1 MKKLLAMIDPN
12 QLKII
17 INDQREFQ
25 WRDSFVERNIPDHIV
40 SNDEIVVISGVR
52 RCGKSTLIQ
61 QIRSKNHESDYFIN
75 FDDDRLIQFD
85 INDFQQ
91 LLIIFKSLFGEQ
103 KTFYFDEIQNIKGWE
118 RFVRRLFDTGNKVFI
133 TGSNAS
139 MLSRELGTHLTG
151 RYLSY
156 EIFPFSLKEY
166 LLYHKIPLI
175 NTDLFDTKTTAEV
188 RTYFEK
194 YITDGGFPAFLK
206 QKNKQYLKS
215 LYESILYRDIMVRNM
230 ITAEKEILE
239 LVFYLASNTSKL
251 ISYTALSKIIGVSNP
266 TTIKNYLSYMENTYL
281 LFLVSKFDFSVK
293 KQVRNPKKIY
303 FIDNALTNTLGF
315 SFSANK
321 GRYLENLVFI
331 ELLRRGSEVFYYQ
344 NGGECDFIVRDGARI
359 TMAIQVSQSLTDP
372 KTKEREISGLEVA
385 INDLEPLEALI
396 LTDYEEGKIQLN
408 NTSVRIIPVWKWC
421 LENNKNF

>member
-1 MKKLLAMIDPN
+1 MIDPN

-175 NTDLFDTKTTAEV
+175 NIDLFDTKTTAEV

-359 TMAIQVSQSLTDP
+359 TMAIQVTQSLTDP

-396 LTDYEEGKIQLN
+396 LTDYEEGEIQLN

-421 LENNKNF
+421 LEND

>member
-166 LLYHKIPLI
+166 LLYLKIPLI

>member
-1 MKKLLAMIDPN
+1 LKKLLAMIDPN

-175 NTDLFDTKTTAEV
+175 NIDLFDTKTTAEV
-188 RTYFEK
+188 RKYFER

-359 TMAIQVSQSLTDP
+359 TMAIQVTQSLTDP

-396 LTDYEEGKIQLN
+396 LTDYEEGEIQLN

-421 LENNKNF
+421 LEND